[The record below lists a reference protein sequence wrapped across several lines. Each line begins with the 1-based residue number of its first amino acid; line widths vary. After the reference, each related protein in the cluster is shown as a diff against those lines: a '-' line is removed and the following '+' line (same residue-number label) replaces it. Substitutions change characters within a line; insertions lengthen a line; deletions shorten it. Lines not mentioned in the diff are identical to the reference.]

1 MKGCLYT
8 EMNKNVSH
16 TCVRVILRLQWLRR
30 RKNLTFQFRN
40 EPDLRVMY
48 RHAPVSMSA
57 KLLQYPAHYSHYL
70 GLVCY
75 TSMFKVYILTNLL
88 VKKINL
94 TSSKTEYTVYGQNL
108 EKTKR
113 IFFLNCQI
121 QKMFMLQGGLSLI
134 SAMSKFQNKKEKMSR
149 Q

>member
-30 RKNLTFQFRN
+30 RKNLTFKFRN

-57 KLLQYPAHYSHYL
+57 WFQLFTVPGPLYPTT
-70 GLVCY
+70 LV
-75 TSMFKVYILTNLL
+75 
-88 VKKINL
+88 
-94 TSSKTEYTVYGQNL
+94 
-108 EKTKR
+108 
-113 IFFLNCQI
+113 
-121 QKMFMLQGGLSLI
+121 
-134 SAMSKFQNKKEKMSR
+134 
-149 Q
+149 